1 MNLELLTLGGYG
13 QFVWPAFIFTFIS
26 CYYLYL
32 KTKEFTS
39 GKKSESA
46 TKILEDLGINDTNQV
61 KQIITN
67 LDLRGNRLLL
77 PEVITNMTRLD
88 DKEEVVIRGKRD
100 HLYIKKFNI
109 EK

>member
-1 MNLELLTLGGYG
+1 MAAHS
-13 QFVWPAFIFTFIS
+13 P
-26 CYYLYL
+26 
-32 KTKEFTS
+32 K
-39 GKKSESA
+39 KKSQSA
-46 TKILEDLGINDTNQV
+46 TKILEDLGIKDTNEV

-77 PEVITNMTRLD
+77 PEVITNMTKLD
-88 DKEEVVIRGKRD
+88 EQEEVVIKGKID